1 MVRRQPRQVDR
12 PGRLAEPLAAARD
25 HRRLG
30 LELGALALVVA
41 AHVVLLT
48 RLLHTRTFFDEG
60 VYLLSLDELHHGAA
74 LGREVFTSQV
84 PGFYLVLQAIG
95 WVYGISV
102 TGVRLGIVTIA
113 AVGVVFAYLLARRL
127 SGPLGGLL
135 AAALIAVAPTLPELG
150 GRIYADG
157 VAMVL
162 VLASLWL
169 AVIRRGYLAGAVF
182 AAAVLVKL
190 SAVTAA
196 PTLVVLLALERE
208 RRGRRLVDAA
218 IGAAVVVGVL
228 AILYARDLRGIWDGA
243 FGYHL
248 DTTAVN
254 GLSGRHQ
261 LTNFFDTSLHTVFLW
276 FTIAGLAA
284 SVVVWRR
291 VWPLWLW
298 PAFAVLF
305 ILTYQPLRD
314 NHLILIPYAFSVPIA
329 VALGLVAQRLRRRA
343 LVAAVGVAVAAL
355 AAGWVQQLHRV
366 DLFREPEDPTLIA
379 AAAKLESLTRPGD
392 RVIVDQPIVAF
403 LADRRVPPQLVD
415 TANSRFESGSLTVE
429 DVLRA
434 VDDDP
439 RVTAAVAGRAF
450 YDRPAVMAGLG
461 ERFSQRLDL
470 ESAVIFYDR
479 R

>member
-1 MVRRQPRQVDR
+1 VDR
-12 PGRLAEPLAAARD
+12 PRRLAEPLALGPRAR
-25 HRRLG
+25 LA
-30 LELGALALVVA
+30 LELGALAAIVA

-60 VYLLSLDELHHGAA
+60 VYLLSLDELRHGAR
-74 LGREVFTSQV
+74 LGSEVFTSQV

-95 WVYGISV
+95 WIYGVSV
-102 TGVRLGIVTIA
+102 TGVRLGVVTIA

-127 SGPLGGLL
+127 AGPLAGLL

-169 AVIRRGYLAGAVF
+169 AAVRRSYAAGAVF

-196 PTLVVLLALERE
+196 PTLVVLLALEAE
-208 RRGRRLVDAA
+208 RRWRRVGEAVA
-218 IGAAVVVGVL
+218 GAVALTALL
-228 AILYARDLRGIWDGA
+228 AILYARDLGGIWDGA

-248 DTTAVN
+248 DTTDIN

-261 LTNFFDTSLHTVFLW
+261 LANFFDTSGHTVFLW
-276 FTIAGLAA
+276 FTLAGIAA
-284 SVVVWRR
+284 SVAVWRR
-291 VWPLWLW
+291 VWFLWLW
-298 PAFAVLF
+298 PVCALAFV
-305 ILTYQPLRD
+305 LTYQPLRD
-314 NHLILIPYAFSVPIA
+314 NHLIMIPYAFAVPVAVA
-329 VALGLVAQRLRRRA
+329 VALVAKRLHGRA
-343 LVAAVGVAVAAL
+343 LAAAAAVAVAAL
-355 AAGWVQQLHRV
+355 CIGWVQQLHRV
-366 DLFREPEDPTLIA
+366 DLFREPEDPTLVEA
-379 AAAKLESLTRPGD
+379 AAELRELTRPGD
-392 RVIVDQPIVAF
+392 RVVVDQPIVAF
-403 LADRRVPPQLVD
+403 LADRRVPPELVD
-415 TANSRFESGSLTVE
+415 TANSRFQSGSLTIA

-439 RVTAAVAGRAF
+439 RVTGAVAGRSF
-450 YDRPAVMAGLG
+450 FERPALMAGLG
-461 ERFSQRLDL
+461 ERFAKRVQLGG
-470 ESAVIFYDR
+470 AVIFYDR